1 MKTLLLTCALSIFIT
16 ESIVPERAATSDSPD
31 GGKKKK
37 KKDGESGEETLTS

>member
-16 ESIVPERAATSDSPD
+16 ESVVPERAATSDSPD

-37 KKDGESGEETLTS
+37 KDGESGEETLTS